1 MSQSVQLDME
11 VLQRIKFLM
20 EYDVMKTSSENILLE
35 QASMVRPKQNLAQP
49 KTQTSQ
55 SLVGDKKTDWSKL
68 PGMSS
73 DPLHPKSAKWGDV
86 PDVTLDT
93 VTQDVR
99 KFMSDWKVASVE
111 AIVTYLGVGIPVVV
125 TTNAFWMTL
134 EIIQVSKGTPDWWSL
149 VFSILATITAGSQAA
164 WLKPLYKLGG
174 KGAKN
179 LIGALDQLYQYA
191 KSMTGGNNI
200 GGFADDLVALIKL
213 IPDGLSKLMGILDEG
228 IEWFSKLVPK
238 LSQKGIEGMAN
249 IGVLLKNAKNWLSSI
264 VKSIGDWVRKYMDA
278 PLYKMAKK
286 QGVDSSVARNLGGA
300 VRWGSVPAGI
310 AGGAAGAKYF
320 FGPPEL
326 KMPGLEY
333 APGTF
338 VPQDSTQTS
347 GYVPSP
353 ILVPKK

>member
-55 SLVGDKKTDWSKL
+55 SLVGNKKTDWSNL

-73 DPLHPKSAKWGDV
+73 DPLHPKSAKWGDL
-86 PDVTLDT
+86 PNVTLET

-99 KFMSDWKVASVE
+99 KFMSAWEVAAVE
-111 AIVTYLGVGIPVVV
+111 AMMTYSGVGIPVVLGA
-125 TTNAFWMTL
+125 NGFWMTL
-134 EIIQVSKGTPDWWSL
+134 EIIQASKGKPDWWSL
-149 VFSILATITAGSQAA
+149 VFSILATLTAGSQAY

-174 KGAKN
+174 KGASS
-179 LIGALDQLYQYA
+179 LFGALDLLYQKA
-191 KSMTGGNNI
+191 KLYQTGTKTATGVL
-200 GGFADDLVALIKL
+200 DDLILLFKDL
-213 IPDGLSKLMGILDEG
+213 TPNLSKLMGIISAG
-228 IEWFSKLVPK
+228 IEWLSKTK
-238 LSQKGIEGMAN
+238 LGQK
-249 IGVLLKNAKNWLSSI
+249 
-264 VKSIGDWVRKYMDA
+264 IGDGLQTAKYFLSGTIKSMDDWFA
-278 PLYKMAKK
+278 NLGKRAGASPETSKK
-286 QGVDSSVARNLGGA
+286 LGGA

-310 AGGAAGAKYF
+310 AGGAATAKYF

-326 KMPGLEY
+326 KMPELEY

-338 VPQDSTQTS
+338 VPQTS
-347 GYVPSP
+347 GYVSSP
-353 ILVPKK
+353 LLVPKK